1 MYICVCVCVC
11 VFVFVCVCVCVLY
24 VFGYP
29 TVKIIDTCICLV
41 KSQRFASFVPFNVTE
56 MV

>member
-1 MYICVCVCVC
+1 MYICVC
-11 VFVFVCVCVCVLY
+11 VCVCVCVLY